1 MTMHIPIETARQR
14 RLFTCWPADAELWQE
29 NLAPARDEFAAFL
42 KLVMEEDAQGHG
54 LPVTV
59 IAANDETEA
68 SVRKAM
74 GDRVD
79 VLRAPYG
86 DVWTRDTGPVFGW
99 REGKLVAVSFRFNGW
114 GGKYELPGDDKV
126 AAVVAK
132 AAGAVMRPVDMI
144 AEGGALEFDGQ
155 GTVLT
160 TRQCLL
166 NANRNPGLDE
176 TKVTALLKEAL
187 GVEKVL
193 WLDDGLMHDHTDG
206 HIDNVARFIAP
217 GVVVCQEAA
226 GDDDP
231 QADVLDAC
239 AEELSRMRDANGRPL
254 KVVRIPSPGRI
265 QDEDGEVRPASHMNW
280 VIGPRNIVVP
290 TYGTP
295 SGEAAVR
302 VLQDHIADRQVIA
315 SPSSHIL
322 SGGGSF
328 HCVTCHVPEERG

>member
-1 MTMHIPIETARQR
+1 MTIRIPIETARQSR
-14 RLFTCWPADAELWQE
+14 VFTCWPADGDLWLE
-29 NLAPARDEFAAFL
+29 NLEPARAEFAAFL
-42 KLVMEEDAQGHG
+42 KLMMEPGDTGQD

-59 IAANDETEA
+59 LAATSETETSIRA
-68 SVRKAM
+68 AM
-74 GDRVD
+74 GDSVD
-79 VLRAPYG
+79 VLLAPYG

-99 REGKLVAVSFRFNGW
+99 RDGKLVAVSFRFNGW

-126 AAVVAK
+126 AAAVAK
-132 AAGAVMRPVDMI
+132 AAGAVLRPVDMI

-166 NANRNPGLDE
+166 NANRNPDLDE
-176 TKVTALLKEAL
+176 AKVTALLKEAL

-193 WLDDGLMHDHTDG
+193 WLDDGLLHDHTDG

-217 GVVVCQEAA
+217 GVIVCQEAA
-226 GDDDP
+226 GVDDP
-231 QADVLDAC
+231 QAEVLDAC
-239 AEELSRMRDANGRPL
+239 AEQLSRMRDARGRPL
-254 KVVRIPSPGRI
+254 KVVRIPSPGLVT
-265 QDEDGEVRPASHMNW
+265 DEDGEVRPASHMNW
-280 VIGPRNIVVP
+280 VVGPKNIVLP

-295 SGEAAVR
+295 SGDEAVR
-302 VLQDHIADRQVIA
+302 VLQAQIADRQVIA

-328 HCVTCHVPEERG
+328 HCVTCHVPEGRG